1 MAKKLRDY
9 VKKVRMLE
17 GLYLGK
23 KARDMVD
30 IWTTINTN
38 AEILA
43 SMIELYEAE
52 QKRKSEIL
60 KAINEKTYYEMTKEA
75 AERM

>member
-1 MAKKLRDY
+1 MAKKLSDY

-43 SMIELYEAE
+43 SIMDLYEAE
-52 QKRKSEIL
+52 VEHNREIL
-60 KAINEKTYYEMTKEA
+60 KSIKEKTYYEMTKEA

>member
-60 KAINEKTYYEMTKEA
+60 KAINEKTYYEKTKEA